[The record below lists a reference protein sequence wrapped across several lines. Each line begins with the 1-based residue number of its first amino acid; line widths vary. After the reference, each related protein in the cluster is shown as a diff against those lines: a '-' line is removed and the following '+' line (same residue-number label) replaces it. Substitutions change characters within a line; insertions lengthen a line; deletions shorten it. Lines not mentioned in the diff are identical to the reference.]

1 MADFKTHITTSTVIG
16 VGYGLGGFFGFG
28 FSLEHSMVAGALC
41 SVAGMLPDLDSSSG
55 IPQRE
60 TLSFLAVLVPM
71 LMLHRFRQWGMS
83 PENMVFA
90 AGVIYVV
97 FRFGLGRLFSKYTK
111 HRGMWHSI
119 PAAMIAGLTTF
130 IVCLSPEL
138 SVRLF
143 KSWAV
148 VLGFVTHLVLDEIWS
163 VDWNGHEIRVKKSF
177 GTALKWFSP
186 KLWPNISTYGKLAIL
201 LIIVFGDHSLTPY
214 FGEQPVDII
223 PHAARQWLMD
233 SLGGDG
239 PVIQR

>member
-16 VGYGLGGFFGFG
+16 VGYGVGGFFGFG
-28 FSLEHSMVAGALC
+28 FSLEHSLVAGALC

-60 TLSFLAVLVPM
+60 TLCFLAVLVPM
-71 LMLHRFRQWGMS
+71 LMMHRFRQLGMS

-186 KLWPNISTYGKLAIL
+186 KLWPNISTYGKLILL
-201 LIIVFGDHSLTPY
+201 LIIVFGDQNLMEY
-214 FGEQPVDII
+214 FGREPIDVV
-223 PHAARQWLMD
+223 PHAAKQWWAD
-233 SLGGDG
+233 SVGYGSPLL
-239 PVIQR
+239 QR